1 MNKDLV
7 KDVHRLSYLAWWL
20 EDSRID
26 GLMVHHNSDSS
37 LVVEVKS
44 KKHVDP
50 RLMELKESVLGMIN
64 ESFSQRRDGVLRYQR
79 ILYVPDVKDLRIR
92 ILEEAPG
99 SSYSRDVRNLIFLLS
114 FISRTC
120 TKHGLK
126 GI

>member
-44 KKHVDP
+44 KKHLHSL
-50 RLMELKESVLGMIN
+50 LMELKESVLSKIN
-64 ESFSQRRDGVLRYQR
+64 VVFSRG
-79 ILYVPDVKDLRIR
+79 
-92 ILEEAPG
+92 
-99 SSYSRDVRNLIFLLS
+99 
-114 FISRTC
+114 
-120 TKHGLK
+120 
-126 GI
+126 